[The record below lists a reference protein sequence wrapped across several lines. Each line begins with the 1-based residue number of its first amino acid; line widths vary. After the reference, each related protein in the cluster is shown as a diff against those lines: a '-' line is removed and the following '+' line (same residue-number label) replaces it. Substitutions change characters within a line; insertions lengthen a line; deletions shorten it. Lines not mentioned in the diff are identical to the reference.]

1 MMQRASGEAQLHIF
15 QQEAI
20 YISSKK
26 DIHHKVILVD
36 FYSVSYFWDW
46 IGFL

>member
-1 MMQRASGEAQLHIF
+1 MLDHDVSWASGEAQLHIF

-26 DIHHKVILVD
+26 DIPSGYLT
-36 FYSVSYFWDW
+36 
-46 IGFL
+46 